1 VKTSIGEADILLQSA
16 CARFRPAIAGARIFT
31 KQLLAKNRGLCYGP
45 GMETT
50 AARRTLDSSAKRPR
64 GRPRKTLEDRDDGNR
79 RQQLLSCAATL
90 FRRKGF
96 GGTSTRDIAAAVGM
110 QSGSPFYHFKS
121 KGALLYAVMDEGMR
135 SAIARQERAISA
147 STRQQQAMGG
157 AQAAKPDDAARLR
170 ILIRNH
176 FDVLLGPG
184 SDFIPVMLY
193 EARSIMP
200 RQRTALAQLQSEYE
214 APWIPVLEA
223 LHACGR
229 LKAEV
234 KLARLLM
241 FGALNWSA
249 QWYDRRKGASLDE
262 LTDAAI
268 ALFLASG
275 ETPQSNCRGET
286 P

>member
-1 VKTSIGEADILLQSA
+1 
-16 CARFRPAIAGARIFT
+16 
-31 KQLLAKNRGLCYGP
+31 
-45 GMETT
+45 METT
-50 AARRTLDSSAKRPR
+50 AARPTLDSNAKRPR

-79 RQQLLSCAATL
+79 RQQLLSSAATL

-121 KGALLYAVMDEGMR
+121 KGALLYAVMEEGMR
-135 SAIARQERAISA
+135 SAIARQEHAISA
-147 STRQQQAMGG
+147 ATRGQQGLGG
-157 AQAAKPDDAARLR
+157 AEAAQPDAAARLR

-193 EARSIMP
+193 EARSITP
-200 RQRTALAQLQSEYE
+200 RQRTALAQLQGEYE

-229 LKAEV
+229 LKADV

-268 ALFLASG
+268 ALFLASD
-275 ETPQSNCRGET
+275 ETPPSNTRGET